1 MAHLHQLA
9 RATPRP
15 CSACDPQHACHLT
28 HAASDLPHAWPPGLR
43 CLAHAGIA
51 EDPVTGSA
59 HSVLGPYWAAAL
71 GTPRLR
77 ARQCS
82 PRGGELG
89 VEVRAEQGRVVVSGG
104 AVTVFKGH
112 LFLPD

>member
-1 MAHLHQLA
+1 MH
-9 RATPRP
+9 
-15 CSACDPQHACHLT
+15 CSAPPLSTHDLHAQRLSHATLAMRTQHTQHIT
-28 HAASDLPHAWPPGLR
+28 PAARPTLPPPT
-43 CLAHAGIA
+43 GIA

-71 GTPRLR
+71 GTPSLR

-89 VEVRAEQGRVVVSGG
+89 VEVRAEEGRVVVSGS

-112 LFLPD
+112 LLLPD

>member
-1 MAHLHQLA
+1 MPGHL
-9 RATPRP
+9 
-15 CSACDPQHACHLT
+15 ACA
-28 HAASDLPHAWPPGLR
+28 AWPPALR
-43 CLAHAGIA
+43 CLPHAGIA

-82 PRGGELG
+82 LRGGELG